1 MKFLSFITEV
11 ARGAGK
17 IAREESEKIRSGNHE
32 VELSRKSSKDLV
44 TETDKRVEDY
54 IISRILD
61 KFPSHDIFGEETG
74 TTDKGSSYTWI
85 IDPIDGTTSFVH
97 GQPFF
102 SVSIAL
108 YKNKLPLAG
117 AVYAPVLDELFTA
130 EKGAGSFLN
139 GRKITVSSADRL
151 IDSVLA
157 TGFACLRADL
167 PENNLPYFNRIAPV
181 IRGIRRY
188 GSAALDLA
196 YVAAGRLDGFWELN
210 LKPYDIAA
218 GILLVMESGGEICDF
233 DHAEAYPEN
242 GIIATNGKITDEL
255 ISCMKGT
262 AESDR

>member
-1 MKFLSFITEV
+1 MEFISFITEV

-17 IAREESEKIRSGNHE
+17 IAGDESEKIRSGNYE
-32 VELSRKSSKDLV
+32 IGLSKKSSKDLV
-44 TETDKRVEDY
+44 TETDRRVEDY
-54 IISRILD
+54 IIGRILD
-61 KFPSHDIFGEETG
+61 EFTSHDIFGEETG

-108 YKNKLPLAG
+108 YKNKQPLAG
-117 AVYAPVLDELFTA
+117 AIYAPVLDELFTA
-130 EKGAGSFLN
+130 EAGAGSFLN
-139 GRKITVSSADRL
+139 GRKIKVSAAGKL

-157 TGFACLRADL
+157 TGFACLRADM

-188 GSAALDLA
+188 GSAALDMA

-218 GILLVMESGGEICDF
+218 GVLLVLESGGEVCDF

-242 GIIATNGKITDEL
+242 GIIATNGRITDEL
-255 ISCMKGT
+255 IRCMKGV
-262 AESDR
+262 S